1 MKNYLILF
9 CITFLQLSCS
19 LRNDQNGK
27 EILEERNYG
36 QFIES
41 GQFDI
46 VPFFGKS
53 TYVLLDV
60 PEELDLY
67 QADKILAGDGLYFI
81 MDAELGNGIFIFK
94 ETGDF
99 VAEIPI
105 GGNGP
110 GEIPDL
116 EDITYNFDNKT
127 LLVLGA
133 YGRKLFE
140 YSPSGE
146 FIRDMSLP
154 ENRFFN
160 YIAYAGN
167 DLIYLHTL
175 PSPSYA
181 QPNDERM
188 VTAIQ
193 LSSME
198 IIAEHLPVP
207 EGLRYNITGEKPLTF
222 QSGKVVFAR
231 AFGNR
236 IHVFQNDGNLEKEI
250 LLTSLAPTNN
260 LYEKETLNQF
270 MDLLADKNELAFADN
285 YMETENL
292 DFLLLIKSGA
302 LTRWGIWDKKNG
314 KFNLTNTLFDSNINM
329 PLLPHLEIDDRKVM
343 KLLDDEFFEMY
354 LNEEGH
360 EVYLMKIEEMVPGF
374 RDKTRKFILCIYE
387 N

>member
-1 MKNYLILF
+1 MKKYIILSW
-9 CITFLQLSCS
+9 ILVLQLSCS
-19 LRNDQNGK
+19 SQNDQNEGEIIEVRNFGK
-27 EILEERNYG
+27 
-36 QFIES
+36 FIETD
-41 GQFDI
+41 QFDI
-46 VPFFGKS
+46 LPFFDKS
-53 TYVLLDV
+53 TYILLDV
-60 PEELDLY
+60 PEELELY

-81 MDAELGNGIFIFK
+81 MDAELGNGIFIFE
-94 ETGDF
+94 ETGNF

-116 EDITYNFDNKT
+116 EDLTYNFDTKT

-140 YSPSGE
+140 FSTIGE
-146 FIRDMSLP
+146 FIRDISLP

-181 QPNDERM
+181 QMKDERM
-188 VTAIQ
+188 VTALQ

-207 EGLRYNITGEKPLTF
+207 VGLKYNITGEKPLTF
-222 QSGKVVFAR
+222 QTGKVVFAR

-236 IHVFQNDGNLEKEI
+236 IHIFQKKGNLEKEI
-250 LLTSLAPTNN
+250 LLQALAPTNN

-285 YMETENL
+285 YLETENL
-292 DFLLLIKSGA
+292 DFLLLVKSGS
-302 LTRWGIWDKKNG
+302 LTRWGVWDKKNG
-314 KFNLTNTLFDSNINM
+314 KFNLANTLFDSNINM

-343 KLLDDEFFEMY
+343 KLFNDEFFEIY
-354 LNEEGH
+354 LNEVGH
-360 EVYLMKIEEMVPGF
+360 EDYLRKIEEMVPGF